1 LAATHDRLLRIL
13 QAVLAMAL
21 ALAGNLA
28 APVVPARAQDWP
40 TRPISLV
47 VPFGPGSGTDLV
59 ARNLTR
65 TELSDLKAG
74 QAARRSTPGSP
85 LGSSRA
91 GE

>member
-1 LAATHDRLLRIL
+1 
-13 QAVLAMAL
+13 MA
-21 ALAGNLA
+21 ALAGNFA
-28 APVVPARAQDWP
+28 ALVMPARAQDWP

-59 ARNLTR
+59 ARF
-65 TELSDLKAG
+65 
-74 QAARRSTPGSP
+74 P